1 MNYPENNNNSND
13 AKHSD
18 THFSS
23 MEEIFVELAS
33 SQRLSIIFMIS
44 CQRLRLST
52 LAKSLNLTIQEV
64 HRNTNRLSDAGLIE
78 KNSEGVFFLTTFGNA
93 ITRQLSIFDF
103 LSSNKGYFSD
113 HTVGDIPMKFVQRIG
128 ALNGGNLVSGIV
140 SIIESWKRLYEESSE
155 YIYGI
160 LPQIP
165 LELIQSVIPKV
176 KNEGVKFNYIL
187 PKQAIVPKIRNELQR
202 SSGYHELLKQGIIER
217 RMIDKIGVAVVLNE
231 RQATVM
237 FPTLKG
243 EVDMNHMFSSKETKP
258 NSDSLFH
265 EWCVDFFRYC
275 WYNSKPFDE
284 RKLTEV

>member
-1 MNYPENNNNSND
+1 MNYPEINNND

-18 THFSS
+18 IHFSN
-23 MEEIFVELAS
+23 MEEIFAELAS

-44 CQRLRLST
+44 CQRLKLST
-52 LAKSLNLTIQEV
+52 LAKSLNLTMQEV
-64 HRNTNRLSDAGLIE
+64 HRNTNRLLDSGLIE

-103 LSSNKGYFSD
+103 LSSNKCYFSD
-113 HTVGDIPMKFVQRIG
+113 HKIGNIPMKFAQRIG
-128 ALNGGNLVSGIV
+128 ALNGGKLISGIV
-140 SIIESWKRLYEESSE
+140 PIIETWKRLYDESSE

-165 LELIQSVIPKV
+165 LELIQAVIPKV

-187 PKQAIVPKIRNELQR
+187 PKNAMVPKIRNGLQK
-202 SSGYHELLKQGIIER
+202 SSGYAELLKQGIIER
-217 RMIDKIGVAVVLNE
+217 KMIDKIEVALVLNE
-231 RQATVM
+231 KQATVM

-243 EVDMNHMFSSKETKP
+243 EADMNHMFSSNDAKS
-258 NSDSLFH
+258 NNGGGLFH

-275 WYNSKPFDE
+275 WHNSNSFDE
-284 RKLTEV
+284 RKLIEV

>member
-1 MNYPENNNNSND
+1 MNFPENNNNDS
-13 AKHSD
+13 KHAD
-18 THFSS
+18 THFSN
-23 MEEIFVELAS
+23 MEVIFLELAS

-44 CQRLRLST
+44 YRRLKLSA

-64 HRNTNRLSDAGLIE
+64 HRNTNRLADAGLIE

-93 ITRQLSIFDF
+93 IIKQLSIFDF
-103 LSSNKGYFSD
+103 LSSNKNYFSD
-113 HTVGDIPMKFVQRIG
+113 HKIGDIPMKFVQRIG
-128 ALNGGNLVSGIV
+128 ALNGGKLISGIV
-140 SIIESWKRLYEESSE
+140 SIIESWKRLYDESSE

-187 PKQAIVPKIRNELQR
+187 PKNAIVPKIRSDLQK
-202 SSGYHELLKQGIIER
+202 SSGYADLLKQGIVER
-217 RMIDKIGVAVVLNE
+217 KMIDKIEVAVVLNE
-231 RQATVM
+231 KQATVM

-243 EVDMNHMFSSKETKP
+243 EADMNYMFSNNDIKS
-258 NSDSLFH
+258 NNDGLFH